1 MLQQVAKEHGDY
13 QQAID
18 YGKEKKRRGRSCI
31 VNNVINLIRIQTES
45 SKVYG
50 VKVFTFKIS
59 TLQNRKLRTRR
70 FIMYLLKI
78 EATGVS
84 KWFVSQIK
92 TLKSSCL

>member
-1 MLQQVAKEHGDY
+1 M
-13 QQAID
+13 
-18 YGKEKKRRGRSCI
+18 EKKKKGRGRSCI
-31 VNNVINLIRIQTES
+31 VNNVINLIRIRTES

-78 EATGVS
+78 RATGVPE
-84 KWFVSQIK
+84 WFVSQIMNFK
-92 TLKSSCL
+92 VIVFVG